1 MGGDPR
7 QQLHGAGLVA
17 ADAVHRP
24 AAAVADDGQRRGR
37 GVAGELTG
45 HQLQVVAPVVQQHA
59 DAGEPLQHAGEGGV
73 VQAVPA
79 PEEEGDGD
87 GQLSQGAVQQL
98 VEYVLRGLAPLLQPN
113 EQGRA
118 RALEQVGRFPAI

>member
-1 MGGDPR
+1 M
-7 QQLHGAGLVA
+7 
-17 ADAVHRP
+17 
-24 AAAVADDGQRRGR
+24 
-37 GVAGELTG
+37 
-45 HQLQVVAPVVQQHA
+45 
-59 DAGEPLQHAGEGGV
+59 

-118 RALEQVGRFPAI
+118 RALEQIGRFPAI